1 MENHCIGGRPKDFF
15 KKIKE
20 ITGKYTA
27 KVGTEKFQ
35 ELRQRKN
42 FERISDLDVEELQ
55 NVQTKIR
62 IFLVFRIDFRVK
74 DNFSLEG
81 RM

>member
-1 MENHCIGGRPKDFF
+1 MIFAG
-15 KKIKE
+15 
-20 ITGKYTA
+20 
-27 KVGTEKFQ
+27 KFQ

-42 FERISDLDVEELQ
+42 FERISHLVVEELQ

-81 RM
+81 ENVGL

>member
-1 MENHCIGGRPKDFF
+1 MLLLCYLLENF
-15 KKIKE
+15 KNCVKE
-20 ITGKYTA
+20 KH
-27 KVGTEKFQ
+27 
-35 ELRQRKN
+35 
-42 FERISDLDVEELQ
+42 FERISHLDVEELQ

-81 RM
+81 ENVGL

>member
-1 MENHCIGGRPKDFF
+1 MLFAG
-15 KKIKE
+15 
-20 ITGKYTA
+20 
-27 KVGTEKFQ
+27 KFQ

-42 FERISDLDVEELQ
+42 FERISRLDVEELK
-55 NVQTKIR
+55 NVQTEIR

-81 RM
+81 ENVGL